1 VTGLLVALA
10 SVLQGPLDEGTLLVR
25 DDTAEVARE
34 AFRISSSRVGP
45 GAAGWKL
52 TATVRYDRSRPVI
65 VLNPIVEL
73 GIDSLPLS
81 LEFNVADPREP
92 LRILGQ
98 LVRGRFVVRLLGQR
112 TERARE
118 FPAAPPPPVVLLD
131 DSVFALYLP
140 VAWHAT
146 AGGTSVTAIFPRV
159 GRREV
164 LTVQDLGV
172 QPTTLNH
179 DRASLR
185 HVTVSGGLNQLV
197 HVWLGPDGRLVKVEV
212 PSRRFNA
219 ERAPAS

>member
-1 VTGLLVALA
+1 MTSLVIALSA
-10 SVLQGPLDEGTLLVR
+10 CLQGAADEGTLLVR
-25 DDTAEVARE
+25 DDTAEIARE
-34 AFRISSSRVGP
+34 AFRISSARVGP
-45 GAAGWKL
+45 GSPGWKL
-52 TATVRYDRSRPVI
+52 AATVRYDRSRPVI

-73 GIDSLPLS
+73 GIDSLPVS

-118 FPAAPPPPVVLLD
+118 FPATPPVVLLD

-140 VAWHAT
+140 VAWQAT
-146 AGGTSVTAIFPRV
+146 GSVLVTAIFPRA

-164 LTVQDLGV
+164 LTVQDLGP
-172 QPTTLNH
+172 QPTTLNR
-179 DRASLR
+179 DPASLR
-185 HVTVSGGLNQLV
+185 HVTVSGGANRLV
-197 HVWLGPDGRLVKVEV
+197 HLWLGAEGKLLKVEI
-212 PSRRFNA
+212 PSRRLSA